1 MNNLQRFS
9 TSNRLE
15 EKLIFKILRKLKL
28 LDQRDINTFFN

>member
-1 MNNLQRFS
+1 MKNLDRWS
-9 TSNRLE
+9 TSMKLE